1 MKRRVLGV
9 NAEHGALHSGD
20 LTNTTA
26 TRRESTRSWDGRW
39 SYLDDG
45 IAFANIRQKLV
56 PQSFPLRG
64 SFDETCDI
72 HELKDG
78 G

>member
-1 MKRRVLGV
+1 MER
-9 NAEHGALHSGD
+9 
-20 LTNTTA
+20 
-26 TRRESTRSWDGRW
+26 GR
-39 SYLDDG
+39 YLDDG

-64 SFDETCDI
+64 PFDETCDI
-72 HELKDG
+72 HEFEDG